1 MKVKVD
7 KSVIGREGCVLSK
20 SIISDNI
27 VVTQDKITGI
37 LVDEKGVTWLRFASG
52 KWIHENHVCAPEEV
66 EREKMAFQNK
76 HDTATADK

>member
-52 KWIHENHVCAPEEV
+52 KWFHENYVCAPEEV
-66 EREKMAFQNK
+66 EREKIAFRNK
-76 HDTATADK
+76 YDAATADK